1 MAFPFRPKQNR
12 KLKTSTAMVT
22 RPMPISTPV
31 DYAERTGAAFLP
43 TFESLVLVPFSEAI
57 VSGLLVGAAVAAITF
72 ILACF
77 AMAYIEWLGWWFVL
91 QSTLVFALLGFFIT
105 ACVAWF
111 NRDYKDLL
119 WYTEYA
125 QSPTPQQETRQ
136 THEARVKVNSNWVH
150 ADLPFDRDNPQALV
164 NFAGAVVAGIAS
176 FSELGAGRYGYS
188 VKRFNELRDNLI
200 GGKMAYW
207 KTPGNRRGGV
217 GLSHS
222 GIALLQSVASNPP
235 PPNYEPAEDW
245 GMSPEMVQK

>member
-22 RPMPISTPV
+22 RPMPLNAPIDPSTGSGHG
-31 DYAERTGAAFLP
+31 YAERTGAAFLP

-57 VSGLLVGAAVAAITF
+57 VSGFFAGSAAAAVVF
-72 ILACF
+72 VLATT
-77 AMAYIEWLGWWFVL
+77 ALSYVKWLDWWFVV
-91 QSTLVFALLGFFIT
+91 QSVSVAALVVGFI
-105 ACVAWF
+105 AAWRAWS

-119 WYTEYA
+119 WYTEYT

-136 THEARVKVNSNWVH
+136 THEARVKVNNNWIH

-164 NFAGAVVAGIAS
+164 NFAGAVVAGLAS

-207 KTPGNRRGGV
+207 KDPRNRRGGV
-217 GLSHS
+217 GLTAS
-222 GIALLQSVASNPP
+222 GVALLQSVSANPP
-235 PPNYEPAEDW
+235 PTEL
-245 GMSPEMVQK
+245 